1 MSSKFQSNKSKYAS
15 AHTSWGDISWLESY
29 SNWCWWWFT
38 FSCSHFQRVKCR
50 IVDKQS
56 SGLNLELLPSGHAA
70 FLPTMHLSDHVWH
83 CEALWEVLSPGE
95 TLNDT
100 VYLGTA
106 GSMVVSFLENIASCF
121 NHNCTVDP
129 HLNTTTKKPPWH
141 SDCLLDT
148 ITEKLATR
156 HIYCF

>member
-1 MSSKFQSNKSKYAS
+1 MLTQALTNK
-15 AHTSWGDISWLESY
+15 WLLQNISCLDSY
-29 SNWCWWWFT
+29 SDSCWWWFI
-38 FSCSHFQRVKCR
+38 FSCSHFQPVKCR

-70 FLPTMHLSDHVWH
+70 FLPTMHLSDHIWH

-121 NHNCTVDP
+121 NHNCIVNP
-129 HLNTTTKKPPWH
+129 HLTTSPEKW
-141 SDCLLDT
+141 LDFR
-148 ITEKLATR
+148 LATR
-156 HIYCF
+156 LIYIYLYSYS